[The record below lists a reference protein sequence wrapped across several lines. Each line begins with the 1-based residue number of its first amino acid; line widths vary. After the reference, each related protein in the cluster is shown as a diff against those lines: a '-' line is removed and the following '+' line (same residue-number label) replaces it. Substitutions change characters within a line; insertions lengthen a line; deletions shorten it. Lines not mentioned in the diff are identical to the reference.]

1 MKFLSFVAGGKPSYG
16 AVVGEGKAAGVFDL
30 GKRFGKKYPT
40 LRAAIVDGA
49 LKTLA
54 KAAQGKKPDRKL
66 SQIKYLPVIPDA
78 RKIVCVGLNYHEHRE
93 ETGRPTTANPTLFTR
108 WADTQVGH
116 EQPILKPKESEMLD
130 WEGELVV
137 VIGKTGRRIPRQKAM
152 SHIAGYSIYNDVSV
166 RDWQRHT
173 SQFTP
178 GKNFV
183 GTGPFGPWM
192 VTPDDVPDITKETLT
207 TRVNGVIKQQ
217 ATIDM
222 LIFDIPA
229 LITYISTFTVLK
241 AGDVIVTGTPGGVG
255 FARKPPEFMKVGD
268 TCEIEITGIGVLRN
282 KIKEG

>member
-1 MKFLSFVAGGKPSYG
+1 MKFLSFTAGGKSSYG
-16 AVVGEGKAAGVFDL
+16 AVVGEGKDAGVFDL

-49 LKTLA
+49 LAALA
-54 KAAQGKKPDRKL
+54 KAAKGKKPDLKL
-66 SQIKYLPVIPDA
+66 SRIKYLPVLPDA

-116 EQPILKPKESEMLD
+116 EQPIIKPKESEMLD
-130 WEGELVV
+130 WEGELVAI
-137 VIGKTGRRIPRQKAM
+137 IGKTGRRIPRQKAL
-152 SHIAGYSIYNDVSV
+152 SHVAGYSIYNDVSV

-183 GTGPFGPWM
+183 GTGPFGPWL
-192 VTPDDVPDITKETLT
+192 VTPDELQDINNQTL
-207 TRVNGVIKQQ
+207 
-217 ATIDM
+217 TIDM
-222 LIFDIPA
+222 MIFDVPA

-282 KIKEG
+282 KVKEG

>member
-1 MKFLSFVAGGKPSYG
+1 M
-16 AVVGEGKAAGVFDL
+16 
-30 GKRFGKKYPT
+30 
-40 LRAAIVDGA
+40 
-49 LKTLA
+49 
-54 KAAQGKKPDRKL
+54 
-66 SQIKYLPVIPDA
+66 
-78 RKIVCVGLNYHEHRE
+78 
-93 ETGRPTTANPTLFTR
+93 
-108 WADTQVGH
+108 GH
-116 EQPILKPKESEMLD
+116 
-130 WEGELVV
+130 V
-137 VIGKTGRRIPRQKAM
+137 
-152 SHIAGYSIYNDVSV
+152 AGYSIYNDVSV

-192 VTPDDVPDITKETLT
+192 VTPDDVPDISKETLT

-222 LIFDIPA
+222 MIFDIPA

-282 KIKEG
+282 KVKEG